1 MKLKQLMD
9 FEMDKN
15 KKSSLQVKAVKALAG
30 FLILMFLL
38 TILSRAA
45 DSLTIAKV
53 TASAATGGVISHN
66 IEVDG
71 NITPNKDIAIST
83 SANIKIASVE
93 ATEGKT
99 VKKGDL
105 LIQLDPA
112 DLKKKLLQAQK
123 ELQVAKAT
131 ASDKKANEAIA
142 ADTKSKSL
150 QRTYEDYNQ
159 TVADANDSVSKA
171 KSDMNEA
178 WNAYNTYK
186 NSNSNSGETDTTVS
200 DSLKKTVE
208 EKQLAYD
215 KAVTN
220 LDGVEKDIEADVQK
234 EIEKA
239 SVNESGNPITLTQEE
254 KQKIREQVNAR
265 PENVSLLQN
274 ANDQINTAKDALTEA
289 ENALS
294 AYNEQ
299 QNNSSSA
306 SYDEQLKTLY
316 DDYKAKEEAYNEAV
330 KQRQSTIQSANR
342 TLEDAKAPE
351 NVDTATALTANDDL
365 EEKQLAVDEL
375 QKVMDVNG
383 KITAPSDG
391 LITKVNVTTGETTT
405 EDTAI
410 RISDQSAGYKFTATL
425 DKASAKYLS
434 KDDKVIKSPMTLAV
448 IEGLIRIAIFFI
460 YIVAISQMKDI
471 QRVFMYHG
479 AEHKTI
485 NCIEHGAEL
494 TPENA
499 AKYSRLHKRCGTSFL
514 LIVMVVSIICFMF
527 IRVDN
532 MALKIVL
539 RVILVPVIAGVSFE
553 IIQWAGRSESCLV
566 NIVSKPG
573 LMLQKLTT
581 REPDLEML
589 EVAIA
594 SIEAIYD
601 WRQFQAENRAAADG
615 NSQKTDRSNA
625 GVSQP

>member
-105 LIQLDPA
+105 LIQLDTA
-112 DLKKKLLQAQK
+112 DLKKKLLKAQK

-142 ADTKSKSL
+142 ADMKTKSL
-150 QRTYEDYNQ
+150 QRSYEDYNQ

-200 DSLKKTVE
+200 DSLEKTVE

-234 EIEKA
+234 EIKKA
-239 SVNESGNPITLTQEE
+239 EEGTDESGNPITLTQED
-254 KQKIREQVNAR
+254 KQKIRERVNAR

-351 NVDTATALTANDDL
+351 NVDTATALTENDDL

-434 KDDKVIKSPMTLAV
+434 KDDKVTLDLGNGTTVEGLTVQSIDVSAEDKNSYELTVSIPAKVKKLGSIATLKVEKASKKYDTCVPLGALHSDGDKYYVYVINEKDTILGTETAV
-448 IEGLIRIAIFFI
+448 DKVQVDILDKNNEQAAIEGSFSWGQQFVLTSSKTLRNG
-460 YIVAISQMKDI
+460 D
-471 QRVFMYHG
+471 RV
-479 AEHKTI
+479 
-485 NCIEHGAEL
+485 
-494 TPENA
+494 
-499 AKYSRLHKRCGTSFL
+499 RLVEG
-514 LIVMVVSIICFMF
+514 
-527 IRVDN
+527 
-532 MALKIVL
+532 
-539 RVILVPVIAGVSFE
+539 E
-553 IIQWAGRSESCLV
+553 
-566 NIVSKPG
+566 
-573 LMLQKLTT
+573 
-581 REPDLEML
+581 
-589 EVAIA
+589 
-594 SIEAIYD
+594 
-601 WRQFQAENRAAADG
+601 
-615 NSQKTDRSNA
+615 
-625 GVSQP
+625 

>member
-105 LIQLDPA
+105 LIQLDTA

-220 LDGVEKDIEADVQK
+220 LDGVEKDIEADVRK
-234 EIEKA
+234 EIDKA
-239 SVNESGNPITLTQEE
+239 EEASKDESGNSTLTQED

-434 KDDKVIKSPMTLAV
+434 KDDKVTLDLGNGTTVEGLTVQSIDVSAEDKNSYELTVSIPAKVKKLGSIATLRVEKASKKYDTCVPLGALHSDGDKYYVYVINEKDTILGTETAV
-448 IEGLIRIAIFFI
+448 DKVQVDILDKNNEQAAIEGSFSWGQQFVLTSSKTLRNG
-460 YIVAISQMKDI
+460 D
-471 QRVFMYHG
+471 RV
-479 AEHKTI
+479 
-485 NCIEHGAEL
+485 
-494 TPENA
+494 
-499 AKYSRLHKRCGTSFL
+499 RLVEG
-514 LIVMVVSIICFMF
+514 
-527 IRVDN
+527 
-532 MALKIVL
+532 
-539 RVILVPVIAGVSFE
+539 E
-553 IIQWAGRSESCLV
+553 
-566 NIVSKPG
+566 
-573 LMLQKLTT
+573 
-581 REPDLEML
+581 
-589 EVAIA
+589 
-594 SIEAIYD
+594 
-601 WRQFQAENRAAADG
+601 
-615 NSQKTDRSNA
+615 
-625 GVSQP
+625 

>member
-105 LIQLDPA
+105 LIQLDTA

-150 QRTYEDYNQ
+150 QRSYEDYNQ

-200 DSLKKTVE
+200 DSLEKTVE

-220 LDGVEKDIEADVQK
+220 LDGVEKDIEADVRK
-234 EIEKA
+234 EIDKA
-239 SVNESGNPITLTQEE
+239 EEASKDESGNSTLTQEDR
-254 KQKIREQVNAR
+254 QKIREQVNAR

-351 NVDTATALTANDDL
+351 NVDTATALTENDDL

-434 KDDKVIKSPMTLAV
+434 KDDKVTLDLGNGTTVEGLTVQSIDVSAEDKNSYELTVSIPAKVKKLGSIATLKVEKASKKYDTCVPLGALHSDGDKYYVYVINEKDTILGTETAV
-448 IEGLIRIAIFFI
+448 DKVQVDILDKNNEQAAIEGSFSWGQQFVLTSSKTLRNG
-460 YIVAISQMKDI
+460 D
-471 QRVFMYHG
+471 RV
-479 AEHKTI
+479 
-485 NCIEHGAEL
+485 
-494 TPENA
+494 
-499 AKYSRLHKRCGTSFL
+499 RLVEG
-514 LIVMVVSIICFMF
+514 
-527 IRVDN
+527 
-532 MALKIVL
+532 
-539 RVILVPVIAGVSFE
+539 E
-553 IIQWAGRSESCLV
+553 
-566 NIVSKPG
+566 
-573 LMLQKLTT
+573 
-581 REPDLEML
+581 
-589 EVAIA
+589 
-594 SIEAIYD
+594 
-601 WRQFQAENRAAADG
+601 
-615 NSQKTDRSNA
+615 
-625 GVSQP
+625 

>member
-112 DLKKKLLQAQK
+112 DLKKKLLKAQK

-200 DSLKKTVE
+200 DSLEKTVE

-234 EIEKA
+234 EIKKA
-239 SVNESGNPITLTQEE
+239 EEGTDESGNPITLTQED

-351 NVDTATALTANDDL
+351 NVDTATALTETDDL

-434 KDDKVIKSPMTLAV
+434 KDDKVTLDLGNGTTVEGLTVQSIDVSAEDKNSYELTVSIPAKVKKLGSIATLKVEKASKKYDTCVPLGALHSDGDKYYVYVINEKDTILGTETAV
-448 IEGLIRIAIFFI
+448 DKVQVDILDKNNEQAAIEGSFSWGQQFVLTSSKTLRNG
-460 YIVAISQMKDI
+460 D
-471 QRVFMYHG
+471 RV
-479 AEHKTI
+479 
-485 NCIEHGAEL
+485 
-494 TPENA
+494 
-499 AKYSRLHKRCGTSFL
+499 RLVEG
-514 LIVMVVSIICFMF
+514 
-527 IRVDN
+527 
-532 MALKIVL
+532 
-539 RVILVPVIAGVSFE
+539 E
-553 IIQWAGRSESCLV
+553 
-566 NIVSKPG
+566 
-573 LMLQKLTT
+573 
-581 REPDLEML
+581 
-589 EVAIA
+589 
-594 SIEAIYD
+594 
-601 WRQFQAENRAAADG
+601 
-615 NSQKTDRSNA
+615 
-625 GVSQP
+625 

>member
-105 LIQLDPA
+105 LIQLDTA

-142 ADTKSKSL
+142 ADMKTKSL
-150 QRTYEDYNQ
+150 QRSYEDYNQ

-171 KSDMNEA
+171 ESDMNEA

-200 DSLKKTVE
+200 DSLEKTVE

-215 KAVTN
+215 KAVAN
-220 LDGVEKDIEADVQK
+220 LDGVEKVIEE
-234 EIEKA
+234 EIKKA
-239 SVNESGNPITLTQEE
+239 EEASKAESGNSTLTPEGE
-254 KQKIREQVNAR
+254 QKIREQVNAR
-265 PENVSLLQN
+265 PENVSLLQK
-274 ANDQINTAKDALTEA
+274 ANDEINKAKDALTEA

-351 NVDTATALTANDDL
+351 NVDTATALTENDDL

-434 KDDKVIKSPMTLAV
+434 KDDKVTLDLGNGTTVEGLTVQSIDVSAEDKNSYELTVSIPAKVKKLGSIATLKVEKASKKYDTCVPLGALHSDGDKYYVYVINEKDTILGTETAV
-448 IEGLIRIAIFFI
+448 DKVQVDILDKNNEQAAIEGSFSWGQQFVLTSSKTLRNG
-460 YIVAISQMKDI
+460 D
-471 QRVFMYHG
+471 RV
-479 AEHKTI
+479 
-485 NCIEHGAEL
+485 
-494 TPENA
+494 
-499 AKYSRLHKRCGTSFL
+499 RLVEG
-514 LIVMVVSIICFMF
+514 
-527 IRVDN
+527 
-532 MALKIVL
+532 
-539 RVILVPVIAGVSFE
+539 E
-553 IIQWAGRSESCLV
+553 
-566 NIVSKPG
+566 
-573 LMLQKLTT
+573 
-581 REPDLEML
+581 
-589 EVAIA
+589 
-594 SIEAIYD
+594 
-601 WRQFQAENRAAADG
+601 
-615 NSQKTDRSNA
+615 
-625 GVSQP
+625 

>member
-105 LIQLDPA
+105 LIQLDTD

-178 WNAYNTYK
+178 RNAYNTYK

-200 DSLKKTVE
+200 DSLEKTVE

-234 EIEKA
+234 EIKKA
-239 SVNESGNPITLTQEE
+239 EEGTDESGNPITLTQED

-351 NVDTATALTANDDL
+351 NVDTATALTENDDL

-434 KDDKVIKSPMTLAV
+434 KDDKVTLDLGNGTTVEGLTVQSIDVSAEDKNSYELTVSIPAKVKKLGSIATLKVEKASKKYDTCVPLGALHSDGDKYYVYVINEKDTILGTETAV
-448 IEGLIRIAIFFI
+448 DKVQVDILDKNNEQAAIEGSFSWGQQFVLTSSKTLRNG
-460 YIVAISQMKDI
+460 D
-471 QRVFMYHG
+471 RV
-479 AEHKTI
+479 
-485 NCIEHGAEL
+485 
-494 TPENA
+494 
-499 AKYSRLHKRCGTSFL
+499 RLVEG
-514 LIVMVVSIICFMF
+514 
-527 IRVDN
+527 
-532 MALKIVL
+532 
-539 RVILVPVIAGVSFE
+539 E
-553 IIQWAGRSESCLV
+553 
-566 NIVSKPG
+566 
-573 LMLQKLTT
+573 
-581 REPDLEML
+581 
-589 EVAIA
+589 
-594 SIEAIYD
+594 
-601 WRQFQAENRAAADG
+601 
-615 NSQKTDRSNA
+615 
-625 GVSQP
+625 

>member
-105 LIQLDPA
+105 LIQLDTA

-200 DSLKKTVE
+200 DSLEKTVE

-220 LDGVEKDIEADVQK
+220 LDGVEKDIEADVRK
-234 EIEKA
+234 EIDKA
-239 SVNESGNPITLTQEE
+239 EEASKDESGNSTLTQED

-434 KDDKVIKSPMTLAV
+434 KDDKVTLDLGNGTTVEGLTVQSIDVSAEDKNSYELTVSIPAKVKKLGSIATLKVEKASKKYDTCVPLGALHSDGDKYYVYVINEKDTILGTETAV
-448 IEGLIRIAIFFI
+448 DKVQVDILDKNNEQAAIEGSFSWGQQFVLTSSKTLRNG
-460 YIVAISQMKDI
+460 D
-471 QRVFMYHG
+471 RV
-479 AEHKTI
+479 
-485 NCIEHGAEL
+485 
-494 TPENA
+494 
-499 AKYSRLHKRCGTSFL
+499 RLVEG
-514 LIVMVVSIICFMF
+514 
-527 IRVDN
+527 
-532 MALKIVL
+532 
-539 RVILVPVIAGVSFE
+539 E
-553 IIQWAGRSESCLV
+553 
-566 NIVSKPG
+566 
-573 LMLQKLTT
+573 
-581 REPDLEML
+581 
-589 EVAIA
+589 
-594 SIEAIYD
+594 
-601 WRQFQAENRAAADG
+601 
-615 NSQKTDRSNA
+615 
-625 GVSQP
+625 

>member
-105 LIQLDPA
+105 LIQLDTA

-186 NSNSNSGETDTTVS
+186 NSNSNSGETDTTVR
-200 DSLKKTVE
+200 DSLEKTVE

-234 EIEKA
+234 EIKKA
-239 SVNESGNPITLTQEE
+239 EEASKDESGNPITLTQEE
-254 KQKIREQVNAR
+254 KQKIREQENAR

-434 KDDKVIKSPMTLAV
+434 KDDKVTLDLGNGTTVEGLTVQSMDVSAEDKNSYELTVSIPAKVKKLGSIATLKVEKASKKYDTCVPLGALHSDGDKYYVYVINEKDTILGTETAV
-448 IEGLIRIAIFFI
+448 DKVQVDILDKNNEQAAIEGSFSWGQQFVLTSSKTLRNG
-460 YIVAISQMKDI
+460 D
-471 QRVFMYHG
+471 RV
-479 AEHKTI
+479 
-485 NCIEHGAEL
+485 
-494 TPENA
+494 
-499 AKYSRLHKRCGTSFL
+499 RLVEG
-514 LIVMVVSIICFMF
+514 
-527 IRVDN
+527 
-532 MALKIVL
+532 
-539 RVILVPVIAGVSFE
+539 E
-553 IIQWAGRSESCLV
+553 
-566 NIVSKPG
+566 
-573 LMLQKLTT
+573 
-581 REPDLEML
+581 
-589 EVAIA
+589 
-594 SIEAIYD
+594 
-601 WRQFQAENRAAADG
+601 
-615 NSQKTDRSNA
+615 
-625 GVSQP
+625 

>member
-105 LIQLDPA
+105 LIQLDTA

-142 ADTKSKSL
+142 ADMKTKSL
-150 QRTYEDYNQ
+150 QRSYEDYNQ

-171 KSDMNEA
+171 ESDMNEA

-200 DSLKKTVE
+200 DSLEKTVE

-215 KAVTN
+215 KAVAN
-220 LDGVEKDIEADVQK
+220 LDGVEKVIEEDVQK

-239 SVNESGNPITLTQEE
+239 KVDEHNNPVTLTPEGE
-254 KQKIREQVNAR
+254 QKIREQVNAR

-351 NVDTATALTANDDL
+351 NVDTATALTENDDL

-434 KDDKVIKSPMTLAV
+434 KDDKVTLDLGNGTTVEGLTVQSIDVSAEDKNSYELTVSIPAKVKKLGSIATLKVEKASKKYDTCVPLGALHSDGDKYYVYVINEKDTILGTETAV
-448 IEGLIRIAIFFI
+448 DKVQVDILDKNNEQAAIEGSFSWGQQFVLTSSKTLRNG
-460 YIVAISQMKDI
+460 D
-471 QRVFMYHG
+471 RV
-479 AEHKTI
+479 
-485 NCIEHGAEL
+485 
-494 TPENA
+494 
-499 AKYSRLHKRCGTSFL
+499 RLVEG
-514 LIVMVVSIICFMF
+514 
-527 IRVDN
+527 
-532 MALKIVL
+532 
-539 RVILVPVIAGVSFE
+539 E
-553 IIQWAGRSESCLV
+553 
-566 NIVSKPG
+566 
-573 LMLQKLTT
+573 
-581 REPDLEML
+581 
-589 EVAIA
+589 
-594 SIEAIYD
+594 
-601 WRQFQAENRAAADG
+601 
-615 NSQKTDRSNA
+615 
-625 GVSQP
+625 

>member
-105 LIQLDPA
+105 LIQLDTA

-123 ELQVAKAT
+123 DLQGAKAP

-200 DSLKKTVE
+200 DSLEKTVE

-234 EIEKA
+234 EIKKA
-239 SVNESGNPITLTQEE
+239 EEASKDESGNPITLTQED

-351 NVDTATALTANDDL
+351 NVDTATALTENDDL

-434 KDDKVIKSPMTLAV
+434 KDDKVTLDLGNGTTVEGLTVQSIDVSAEDKNSYELTVSIPAKVKKLGSIATLKVDKASKKYDTCVPLGALHSDGDKYYVYVINEKDTILGTETAV
-448 IEGLIRIAIFFI
+448 DKVQVDILDKNNEQAAIEGSFSWGQQFVLTSSKTLRNG
-460 YIVAISQMKDI
+460 D
-471 QRVFMYHG
+471 RV
-479 AEHKTI
+479 
-485 NCIEHGAEL
+485 
-494 TPENA
+494 
-499 AKYSRLHKRCGTSFL
+499 RLVEG
-514 LIVMVVSIICFMF
+514 
-527 IRVDN
+527 
-532 MALKIVL
+532 
-539 RVILVPVIAGVSFE
+539 E
-553 IIQWAGRSESCLV
+553 
-566 NIVSKPG
+566 
-573 LMLQKLTT
+573 
-581 REPDLEML
+581 
-589 EVAIA
+589 
-594 SIEAIYD
+594 
-601 WRQFQAENRAAADG
+601 
-615 NSQKTDRSNA
+615 
-625 GVSQP
+625 

>member
-220 LDGVEKDIEADVQK
+220 LDGVEKDIEADVRK
-234 EIEKA
+234 EIDKA
-239 SVNESGNPITLTQEE
+239 EEASKDESGNSTLTQED

-434 KDDKVIKSPMTLAV
+434 KDDKVTLDLGNGTTVEGLTVQSIDVSAEDKNSYELTVSIPAKVKKLGSIATLKAEKASKKYDTCVPLGALHSDGDKYYVYVINEKDTILGTETAV
-448 IEGLIRIAIFFI
+448 DKVQVDILDKNNEQAAIEGSFSWGQQFVPTSSKTLRNG
-460 YIVAISQMKDI
+460 D
-471 QRVFMYHG
+471 RV
-479 AEHKTI
+479 
-485 NCIEHGAEL
+485 
-494 TPENA
+494 
-499 AKYSRLHKRCGTSFL
+499 RLVEG
-514 LIVMVVSIICFMF
+514 
-527 IRVDN
+527 
-532 MALKIVL
+532 
-539 RVILVPVIAGVSFE
+539 E
-553 IIQWAGRSESCLV
+553 
-566 NIVSKPG
+566 
-573 LMLQKLTT
+573 
-581 REPDLEML
+581 
-589 EVAIA
+589 
-594 SIEAIYD
+594 
-601 WRQFQAENRAAADG
+601 
-615 NSQKTDRSNA
+615 
-625 GVSQP
+625 

>member
-105 LIQLDPA
+105 LIQLDTA

-220 LDGVEKDIEADVQK
+220 LDGVEKDIEADVRK
-234 EIEKA
+234 EIDKA
-239 SVNESGNPITLTQEE
+239 EEASKDESGNSTLTQED

-434 KDDKVIKSPMTLAV
+434 KDDKVTLDLGNGTTVEGLTVQSIDVSAEDKNSYELTVSIPAKVKKLGSIATLKAEKASKKYDTCVPLGALHSDGDKYYVYVINEKDTILGTETAV
-448 IEGLIRIAIFFI
+448 DKVQVDILDKNNEQAAIEGSFSWGQQFVLTSSKTLRNG
-460 YIVAISQMKDI
+460 D
-471 QRVFMYHG
+471 RV
-479 AEHKTI
+479 
-485 NCIEHGAEL
+485 
-494 TPENA
+494 
-499 AKYSRLHKRCGTSFL
+499 RLVEG
-514 LIVMVVSIICFMF
+514 
-527 IRVDN
+527 
-532 MALKIVL
+532 
-539 RVILVPVIAGVSFE
+539 E
-553 IIQWAGRSESCLV
+553 
-566 NIVSKPG
+566 
-573 LMLQKLTT
+573 
-581 REPDLEML
+581 
-589 EVAIA
+589 
-594 SIEAIYD
+594 
-601 WRQFQAENRAAADG
+601 
-615 NSQKTDRSNA
+615 
-625 GVSQP
+625 

>member
-93 ATEGKT
+93 ATEGKN

-105 LIQLDPA
+105 LIQLDTA

-150 QRTYEDYNQ
+150 QRSYEDYNQ

-171 KSDMNEA
+171 ESDMNEA

-200 DSLKKTVE
+200 DSLEKTVE

-215 KAVTN
+215 KAVAN
-220 LDGVEKDIEADVQK
+220 LDGVEKVIEEDVRK
-234 EIEKA
+234 EIKNA
-239 SVNESGNPITLTQEE
+239 ESGNSTLTPEE
-254 KQKIREQVNAR
+254 IREKVNAR

-351 NVDTATALTANDDL
+351 NVDTATALTENDDL

-410 RISDQSAGYKFTATL
+410 RISDQSAGYKFTATV

-434 KDDKVIKSPMTLAV
+434 KDDKVTLDLGNGTTVEGLTVQSIDVSAEDKNSYELTVSIPAKVKKLGSIATLKVEKASKKYDTCVPLGALHSDGDKYYVYVINEKDTILGTETAV
-448 IEGLIRIAIFFI
+448 DKVQVDILDKNNEQAAIEGSFSWGQQFVLTSSKTLRNG
-460 YIVAISQMKDI
+460 D
-471 QRVFMYHG
+471 RV
-479 AEHKTI
+479 
-485 NCIEHGAEL
+485 
-494 TPENA
+494 
-499 AKYSRLHKRCGTSFL
+499 RLVEG
-514 LIVMVVSIICFMF
+514 
-527 IRVDN
+527 
-532 MALKIVL
+532 
-539 RVILVPVIAGVSFE
+539 E
-553 IIQWAGRSESCLV
+553 
-566 NIVSKPG
+566 
-573 LMLQKLTT
+573 
-581 REPDLEML
+581 
-589 EVAIA
+589 
-594 SIEAIYD
+594 
-601 WRQFQAENRAAADG
+601 
-615 NSQKTDRSNA
+615 
-625 GVSQP
+625 

>member
-105 LIQLDPA
+105 LIQLDTA
-112 DLKKKLLQAQK
+112 DLKKKLLKAQK

-200 DSLKKTVE
+200 DSLEKTVE

-234 EIEKA
+234 EIKKA
-239 SVNESGNPITLTQEE
+239 KEGTDESGNPITLTQED

-351 NVDTATALTANDDL
+351 NVDTATALTENDDL

-434 KDDKVIKSPMTLAV
+434 KDDKVTLDLGNGTTVEGLTVQSIDVSAEDKNSYELTVSIPAKVKKLGSIATLKVEKASKKYDTCVPLGALHSDGDKYYVYVINEKDTILGTETAV
-448 IEGLIRIAIFFI
+448 DKVQVDILDKNNEQAAIEGSFSWGQQFVLTSSKTLRNG
-460 YIVAISQMKDI
+460 D
-471 QRVFMYHG
+471 RV
-479 AEHKTI
+479 
-485 NCIEHGAEL
+485 
-494 TPENA
+494 
-499 AKYSRLHKRCGTSFL
+499 RLVEG
-514 LIVMVVSIICFMF
+514 
-527 IRVDN
+527 
-532 MALKIVL
+532 
-539 RVILVPVIAGVSFE
+539 E
-553 IIQWAGRSESCLV
+553 
-566 NIVSKPG
+566 
-573 LMLQKLTT
+573 
-581 REPDLEML
+581 
-589 EVAIA
+589 
-594 SIEAIYD
+594 
-601 WRQFQAENRAAADG
+601 
-615 NSQKTDRSNA
+615 
-625 GVSQP
+625 

>member
-186 NSNSNSGETDTTVS
+186 NSNCYSGETDTTVS
-200 DSLKKTVE
+200 DSLEKTVE

-234 EIEKA
+234 EIKKA
-239 SVNESGNPITLTQEE
+239 EEGKDESGNPITLTQED

-351 NVDTATALTANDDL
+351 NVDTATALTENDDL

-434 KDDKVIKSPMTLAV
+434 KDDKVTLDLGNGTTVEGLTVQSIDVSAEDKNSYELTVSIPAKVKKLGSIATLKVEKASKKYDTCVPLGALHSDGDKYYVYVINEKDTILGTETAV
-448 IEGLIRIAIFFI
+448 DKVQVDILDKNNEQAAIEGSFSWGQQFVLTSSKTLRNG
-460 YIVAISQMKDI
+460 D
-471 QRVFMYHG
+471 RV
-479 AEHKTI
+479 
-485 NCIEHGAEL
+485 
-494 TPENA
+494 
-499 AKYSRLHKRCGTSFL
+499 RLVEG
-514 LIVMVVSIICFMF
+514 
-527 IRVDN
+527 
-532 MALKIVL
+532 
-539 RVILVPVIAGVSFE
+539 E
-553 IIQWAGRSESCLV
+553 
-566 NIVSKPG
+566 
-573 LMLQKLTT
+573 
-581 REPDLEML
+581 
-589 EVAIA
+589 
-594 SIEAIYD
+594 
-601 WRQFQAENRAAADG
+601 
-615 NSQKTDRSNA
+615 
-625 GVSQP
+625 

>member
-105 LIQLDPA
+105 LIQLDTA

-220 LDGVEKDIEADVQK
+220 LDGVEKDIEADVRK
-234 EIEKA
+234 EIDKA
-239 SVNESGNPITLTQEE
+239 EEASKDESGNSTLTQED

-306 SYDEQLKTLY
+306 SSDEQLKTLY

-434 KDDKVIKSPMTLAV
+434 KDDKVTLDLGNGTTVEGLTVQSIDVSAEDKNSYELTVSIPAKVKKLGSIATLKVEKASKKYDTCVPLGALHSDGDKYYVYVINEKDTILGTETAV
-448 IEGLIRIAIFFI
+448 DKVQVDILDKNNEQAAIEGSFSWGQQFVLTSSKTLRNG
-460 YIVAISQMKDI
+460 D
-471 QRVFMYHG
+471 RV
-479 AEHKTI
+479 
-485 NCIEHGAEL
+485 
-494 TPENA
+494 
-499 AKYSRLHKRCGTSFL
+499 RLVEG
-514 LIVMVVSIICFMF
+514 
-527 IRVDN
+527 
-532 MALKIVL
+532 
-539 RVILVPVIAGVSFE
+539 E
-553 IIQWAGRSESCLV
+553 
-566 NIVSKPG
+566 
-573 LMLQKLTT
+573 
-581 REPDLEML
+581 
-589 EVAIA
+589 
-594 SIEAIYD
+594 
-601 WRQFQAENRAAADG
+601 
-615 NSQKTDRSNA
+615 
-625 GVSQP
+625 

>member
-105 LIQLDPA
+105 LIQLDTA
-112 DLKKKLLQAQK
+112 DLKKKLLKAQK

-200 DSLKKTVE
+200 DSLEKTVE

-215 KAVTN
+215 KAVAN
-220 LDGVEKDIEADVQK
+220 LDGVEKVIEEDVQK
-234 EIEKA
+234 EIKKA
-239 SVNESGNPITLTQEE
+239 EEGTDESGNPITLTQED

-351 NVDTATALTANDDL
+351 NVDTATALTENDDL

-434 KDDKVIKSPMTLAV
+434 KDDKVTLDLGNGTTVEGLTVQSIDVSAEDKNSYELTVSIPAKVKKLGSIATLKVEKASKKYDTCVPLGALHSDGDKYYVYVINEKDTILGTETAV
-448 IEGLIRIAIFFI
+448 DKVQVDILDKNNEQAAIEGSFSWGQQFVLTSSKTLRNG
-460 YIVAISQMKDI
+460 D
-471 QRVFMYHG
+471 RV
-479 AEHKTI
+479 
-485 NCIEHGAEL
+485 
-494 TPENA
+494 
-499 AKYSRLHKRCGTSFL
+499 RLVEG
-514 LIVMVVSIICFMF
+514 
-527 IRVDN
+527 
-532 MALKIVL
+532 
-539 RVILVPVIAGVSFE
+539 E
-553 IIQWAGRSESCLV
+553 
-566 NIVSKPG
+566 
-573 LMLQKLTT
+573 
-581 REPDLEML
+581 
-589 EVAIA
+589 
-594 SIEAIYD
+594 
-601 WRQFQAENRAAADG
+601 
-615 NSQKTDRSNA
+615 
-625 GVSQP
+625 

>member
-112 DLKKKLLQAQK
+112 DLKKKLLKAQK

-150 QRTYEDYNQ
+150 QRSYEDYNQ

-171 KSDMNEA
+171 ESDMNEA

-200 DSLKKTVE
+200 DSLEKTVE

-215 KAVTN
+215 KAVAN
-220 LDGVEKDIEADVQK
+220 LDGVEKVIEEDVRK
-234 EIEKA
+234 EIKNA
-239 SVNESGNPITLTQEE
+239 ESGNSTLTPE
-254 KQKIREQVNAR
+254 KIREKVNAR

-434 KDDKVIKSPMTLAV
+434 KDDKVTLDLGNGTTVEGLTVQSIDVSAEDKNSYELTVSIPAKVKKLGSIATLKVEKASKKYDTCVPLGALHSDGDKYYVYVINEKDTILGTETAV
-448 IEGLIRIAIFFI
+448 DKVQVDILDKNNEQAAIEGSFSWGQQFVLTSSKTLRNG
-460 YIVAISQMKDI
+460 D
-471 QRVFMYHG
+471 RV
-479 AEHKTI
+479 
-485 NCIEHGAEL
+485 
-494 TPENA
+494 
-499 AKYSRLHKRCGTSFL
+499 RLVEG
-514 LIVMVVSIICFMF
+514 
-527 IRVDN
+527 
-532 MALKIVL
+532 
-539 RVILVPVIAGVSFE
+539 E
-553 IIQWAGRSESCLV
+553 
-566 NIVSKPG
+566 
-573 LMLQKLTT
+573 
-581 REPDLEML
+581 
-589 EVAIA
+589 
-594 SIEAIYD
+594 
-601 WRQFQAENRAAADG
+601 
-615 NSQKTDRSNA
+615 
-625 GVSQP
+625 

>member
-131 ASDKKANEAIA
+131 ASDKKANDAIA

-434 KDDKVIKSPMTLAV
+434 KDDKVTLDLGNGTTVEGLTVQSIDVSAEDKNSYELTVSIPAKVKKLGSIATLKVEKASKKYDTCVPLGALHSDGDKYYVYVINEKDTILGTETAV
-448 IEGLIRIAIFFI
+448 DKVQVDILDKNNEQAAIEGSFSWGQQFVLTSSKTLRNG
-460 YIVAISQMKDI
+460 D
-471 QRVFMYHG
+471 RV
-479 AEHKTI
+479 
-485 NCIEHGAEL
+485 
-494 TPENA
+494 
-499 AKYSRLHKRCGTSFL
+499 RLVEG
-514 LIVMVVSIICFMF
+514 
-527 IRVDN
+527 
-532 MALKIVL
+532 
-539 RVILVPVIAGVSFE
+539 E
-553 IIQWAGRSESCLV
+553 
-566 NIVSKPG
+566 
-573 LMLQKLTT
+573 
-581 REPDLEML
+581 
-589 EVAIA
+589 
-594 SIEAIYD
+594 
-601 WRQFQAENRAAADG
+601 
-615 NSQKTDRSNA
+615 
-625 GVSQP
+625 

>member
-15 KKSSLQVKAVKALAG
+15 KKSSLQVKAIKALAG

-105 LIQLDPA
+105 LIQLDTA
-112 DLKKKLLQAQK
+112 DLKKKMLQAQK

-200 DSLKKTVE
+200 DSLEKTVE

-234 EIEKA
+234 EIKKA
-239 SVNESGNPITLTQEE
+239 EEASKDESGNPITLTQED

-351 NVDTATALTANDDL
+351 NVDTATALTENDDL

-434 KDDKVIKSPMTLAV
+434 KDDKVTLDLGNGTTVEGLTVQSIDVSAEDKNSYELTVSIPAKVKKLGSIATLKVEKASKKYDTCVPLGALHSDGDKYYVYVINEKDTILGTETAV
-448 IEGLIRIAIFFI
+448 DKVQVDILDKNNEQAAIEGSFSWGQQFVLTSSKTLRNG
-460 YIVAISQMKDI
+460 D
-471 QRVFMYHG
+471 RV
-479 AEHKTI
+479 
-485 NCIEHGAEL
+485 
-494 TPENA
+494 
-499 AKYSRLHKRCGTSFL
+499 RLVEG
-514 LIVMVVSIICFMF
+514 
-527 IRVDN
+527 
-532 MALKIVL
+532 
-539 RVILVPVIAGVSFE
+539 E
-553 IIQWAGRSESCLV
+553 
-566 NIVSKPG
+566 
-573 LMLQKLTT
+573 
-581 REPDLEML
+581 
-589 EVAIA
+589 
-594 SIEAIYD
+594 
-601 WRQFQAENRAAADG
+601 
-615 NSQKTDRSNA
+615 
-625 GVSQP
+625 

>member
-105 LIQLDPA
+105 LIQLDTA

-186 NSNSNSGETDTTVS
+186 NSNSNSGETDTTVR
-200 DSLKKTVE
+200 DSLEKTVE

-215 KAVTN
+215 KAVAN

-234 EIEKA
+234 EIKKA
-239 SVNESGNPITLTQEE
+239 EEASKDESGNPITLTQED

-274 ANDQINTAKDALTEA
+274 ANDEINTAKDALTEA

-434 KDDKVIKSPMTLAV
+434 KDDKVTLDLGNGTTVEGLTVQSIDVSAEDKNSYELTVSIPAKVKKLGSIATLKVEKASKKYDTCVPLGALHSDGDKYYVYVINEKDTILGTETAV
-448 IEGLIRIAIFFI
+448 DKVQVDILDKNNEQAAIEGSFSWGQKFVLTSSKTLRNG
-460 YIVAISQMKDI
+460 D
-471 QRVFMYHG
+471 RV
-479 AEHKTI
+479 
-485 NCIEHGAEL
+485 
-494 TPENA
+494 
-499 AKYSRLHKRCGTSFL
+499 RLVEG
-514 LIVMVVSIICFMF
+514 
-527 IRVDN
+527 
-532 MALKIVL
+532 
-539 RVILVPVIAGVSFE
+539 E
-553 IIQWAGRSESCLV
+553 
-566 NIVSKPG
+566 
-573 LMLQKLTT
+573 
-581 REPDLEML
+581 
-589 EVAIA
+589 
-594 SIEAIYD
+594 
-601 WRQFQAENRAAADG
+601 
-615 NSQKTDRSNA
+615 
-625 GVSQP
+625 

>member
-105 LIQLDPA
+105 LIQLDTD

-150 QRTYEDYNQ
+150 QRSYEDYNQ

-171 KSDMNEA
+171 KSAMNEV

-200 DSLKKTVE
+200 DSLEKTVE

-215 KAVTN
+215 KAVAN
-220 LDGVEKDIEADVQK
+220 LDGVEKDIEAAV
-234 EIEKA
+234 
-239 SVNESGNPITLTQEE
+239 QEE
-254 KQKIREQVNAR
+254 IKKAEGDSQDEEQKIREQVNAR
-265 PENVSLLQN
+265 PENVSKLQD
-274 ANDQINTAKDALTEA
+274 ANDEINKAKDALTEA

-342 TLEDAKAPE
+342 TLEDAKAPD
-351 NVDTATALTANDDL
+351 NVDTATALTENDDL

-434 KDDKVIKSPMTLAV
+434 KDDKVTLDLGNGTTVEGLTVQSIDVSAEDKNSYELTVSIPAKVKKLGSIATLKVEKASKKYDTCVPLGALHSDGDKYYVYVINEKDTILGTETAV
-448 IEGLIRIAIFFI
+448 DKVQVDILDKNNEQAAIEGSFSWGQQFVLTSSKTLRNG
-460 YIVAISQMKDI
+460 D
-471 QRVFMYHG
+471 RV
-479 AEHKTI
+479 
-485 NCIEHGAEL
+485 
-494 TPENA
+494 
-499 AKYSRLHKRCGTSFL
+499 RLVEG
-514 LIVMVVSIICFMF
+514 
-527 IRVDN
+527 
-532 MALKIVL
+532 
-539 RVILVPVIAGVSFE
+539 E
-553 IIQWAGRSESCLV
+553 
-566 NIVSKPG
+566 
-573 LMLQKLTT
+573 
-581 REPDLEML
+581 
-589 EVAIA
+589 
-594 SIEAIYD
+594 
-601 WRQFQAENRAAADG
+601 
-615 NSQKTDRSNA
+615 
-625 GVSQP
+625 

>member
-105 LIQLDPA
+105 LIQLDTA
-112 DLKKKLLQAQK
+112 DLKKKLLKAQK

-178 WNAYNTYK
+178 WNAYDTYK

-200 DSLKKTVE
+200 DSLEKTVE

-215 KAVTN
+215 KAVAN
-220 LDGVEKDIEADVQK
+220 LDGVEKVIEE
-234 EIEKA
+234 EIKKA
-239 SVNESGNPITLTQEE
+239 ESGNSTLTQED
-254 KQKIREQVNAR
+254 KQKIREQVNA
-265 PENVSLLQN
+265 SLMQD
-274 ANDQINTAKDALTEA
+274 ANTAKDALTEA

-351 NVDTATALTANDDL
+351 NVDTATALTENDDL

-434 KDDKVIKSPMTLAV
+434 KDDKVTLDLGNGTTVEGLTVQSIDVSAEDKNSYELTVSIPAKVKKLGSIATLKVEKASKKYDTCVPLGALHSDGDKYYVYVINEKDTILGTETAV
-448 IEGLIRIAIFFI
+448 DKVQVDILDKNNEQAAIEGSFSWGQQFVLTSSKTLRNG
-460 YIVAISQMKDI
+460 D
-471 QRVFMYHG
+471 RV
-479 AEHKTI
+479 
-485 NCIEHGAEL
+485 
-494 TPENA
+494 
-499 AKYSRLHKRCGTSFL
+499 RLVEG
-514 LIVMVVSIICFMF
+514 
-527 IRVDN
+527 
-532 MALKIVL
+532 
-539 RVILVPVIAGVSFE
+539 E
-553 IIQWAGRSESCLV
+553 
-566 NIVSKPG
+566 
-573 LMLQKLTT
+573 
-581 REPDLEML
+581 
-589 EVAIA
+589 
-594 SIEAIYD
+594 
-601 WRQFQAENRAAADG
+601 
-615 NSQKTDRSNA
+615 
-625 GVSQP
+625 

>member
-105 LIQLDPA
+105 LIQLDTA

-200 DSLKKTVE
+200 DSLEKTVE

-215 KAVTN
+215 KAVAN

-234 EIEKA
+234 EIKKA
-239 SVNESGNPITLTQEE
+239 EEASKAESGNSTLAPEDE
-254 KQKIREQVNAR
+254 QKIREQVNAR

-274 ANDQINTAKDALTEA
+274 ANDEINKAKDALTEA

-410 RISDQSAGYKFTATL
+410 RISDQSAGYKFIATL

-434 KDDKVIKSPMTLAV
+434 KDDKVTLDLGNGTTVEGLMVQSIDVSAEDKNSYELTVSIPAKVKKLGSIATLKVEKASKKYDTCVPLGALHSDGDKYYVYVINEKDTILGTETAV
-448 IEGLIRIAIFFI
+448 DKVQVDILDKNNEQAAIEGSFSWGQKFVLTSSKTLRNG
-460 YIVAISQMKDI
+460 D
-471 QRVFMYHG
+471 RV
-479 AEHKTI
+479 
-485 NCIEHGAEL
+485 
-494 TPENA
+494 
-499 AKYSRLHKRCGTSFL
+499 RLVEG
-514 LIVMVVSIICFMF
+514 
-527 IRVDN
+527 
-532 MALKIVL
+532 
-539 RVILVPVIAGVSFE
+539 E
-553 IIQWAGRSESCLV
+553 
-566 NIVSKPG
+566 
-573 LMLQKLTT
+573 
-581 REPDLEML
+581 
-589 EVAIA
+589 
-594 SIEAIYD
+594 
-601 WRQFQAENRAAADG
+601 
-615 NSQKTDRSNA
+615 
-625 GVSQP
+625 

>member
-105 LIQLDPA
+105 LIQLDTD

-150 QRTYEDYNQ
+150 QRSYEDYNQ

-171 KSDMNEA
+171 KSAMNEA

-200 DSLKKTVE
+200 DSLEKTVE

-215 KAVTN
+215 KAVAN

-234 EIEKA
+234 EIDKA
-239 SVNESGNPITLTQEE
+239 SVDESNNPVTLTQED

-330 KQRQSTIQSANR
+330 KQRQSTIQSADR

-351 NVDTATALTANDDL
+351 NVDTATALTENDDL

-410 RISDQSAGYKFTATL
+410 RISNQSAGYKFTATL

-434 KDDKVIKSPMTLAV
+434 KDDKVTLDLGNGTTVEGLTVQSIDVSAEDKNSYELTVSIPAKVKKLGSIATLKVEKASKKYDTCVPLGALHSDGDKYYVYVINEKDTILGTETAV
-448 IEGLIRIAIFFI
+448 DKVQVDILDKNNEQAAIEGSFSWGQQFVLTSSKTLRNG
-460 YIVAISQMKDI
+460 D
-471 QRVFMYHG
+471 RV
-479 AEHKTI
+479 
-485 NCIEHGAEL
+485 
-494 TPENA
+494 
-499 AKYSRLHKRCGTSFL
+499 RLVEG
-514 LIVMVVSIICFMF
+514 
-527 IRVDN
+527 
-532 MALKIVL
+532 
-539 RVILVPVIAGVSFE
+539 E
-553 IIQWAGRSESCLV
+553 
-566 NIVSKPG
+566 
-573 LMLQKLTT
+573 
-581 REPDLEML
+581 
-589 EVAIA
+589 
-594 SIEAIYD
+594 
-601 WRQFQAENRAAADG
+601 
-615 NSQKTDRSNA
+615 
-625 GVSQP
+625 

>member
-105 LIQLDPA
+105 LIQLDTA

-186 NSNSNSGETDTTVS
+186 NSNSNSGETDTTVR
-200 DSLKKTVE
+200 DSLEKTVE

-234 EIEKA
+234 EIKKA
-239 SVNESGNPITLTQEE
+239 EEASKDESGNLITLTQEE

-434 KDDKVIKSPMTLAV
+434 KDDKVTLDLGNGTTVEGLTVQSIDVSAEDKNSYELTVSIPAKVKKLGSIATLKVEKASKKYDTCVPLGALHSDGDKYYVYVINEKDTILGTETAV
-448 IEGLIRIAIFFI
+448 DKVQVDILDKNNEQAAIEGSFSWGQQFVLTSSKTLRNG
-460 YIVAISQMKDI
+460 D
-471 QRVFMYHG
+471 RV
-479 AEHKTI
+479 
-485 NCIEHGAEL
+485 
-494 TPENA
+494 
-499 AKYSRLHKRCGTSFL
+499 RLVEG
-514 LIVMVVSIICFMF
+514 
-527 IRVDN
+527 
-532 MALKIVL
+532 
-539 RVILVPVIAGVSFE
+539 E
-553 IIQWAGRSESCLV
+553 
-566 NIVSKPG
+566 
-573 LMLQKLTT
+573 
-581 REPDLEML
+581 
-589 EVAIA
+589 
-594 SIEAIYD
+594 
-601 WRQFQAENRAAADG
+601 
-615 NSQKTDRSNA
+615 
-625 GVSQP
+625 

>member
-105 LIQLDPA
+105 LIQLDTA

-186 NSNSNSGETDTTVS
+186 NSNSNSGETDTTVR
-200 DSLKKTVE
+200 DSLEKTVE

-234 EIEKA
+234 EIKKA
-239 SVNESGNPITLTQEE
+239 EEASKDESGNPITLTQED

-434 KDDKVIKSPMTLAV
+434 KDDKVTLDLGNGTTVEGLTVQSIDVSAEDKNSYELTVSIPAKVKKLGSIATLKVEKASKKYDTCVPLGALHSDGDKYYVYVINEKDTILGTETAV
-448 IEGLIRIAIFFI
+448 DKVQVDILDKNNEQAAIEGSFSWGQQFVLTSSKTLRNG
-460 YIVAISQMKDI
+460 D
-471 QRVFMYHG
+471 RV
-479 AEHKTI
+479 
-485 NCIEHGAEL
+485 
-494 TPENA
+494 
-499 AKYSRLHKRCGTSFL
+499 RLVEG
-514 LIVMVVSIICFMF
+514 
-527 IRVDN
+527 
-532 MALKIVL
+532 
-539 RVILVPVIAGVSFE
+539 E
-553 IIQWAGRSESCLV
+553 
-566 NIVSKPG
+566 
-573 LMLQKLTT
+573 
-581 REPDLEML
+581 
-589 EVAIA
+589 
-594 SIEAIYD
+594 
-601 WRQFQAENRAAADG
+601 
-615 NSQKTDRSNA
+615 
-625 GVSQP
+625 

>member
-105 LIQLDPA
+105 LIQLDTA

-200 DSLKKTVE
+200 DSLEKTVE

-234 EIEKA
+234 EIKKA
-239 SVNESGNPITLTQEE
+239 EEASKDESGNPITLTQED

-316 DDYKAKEEAYNEAV
+316 DDYKTKEEAYNEAV

-351 NVDTATALTANDDL
+351 NVDTATALTENDDL

-434 KDDKVIKSPMTLAV
+434 KDDKVTLDLGNGTTVEGLTVQSIDVSAEDKNSYELTVSIPAKVKKLGSIATLKVEKASKKYDTCVPLGALHSDGDKYYVYVINEKDTILGTETAV
-448 IEGLIRIAIFFI
+448 DKVQVDILDKNNEQAAIEGSFSWGQKFVLTSSKTLRNG
-460 YIVAISQMKDI
+460 D
-471 QRVFMYHG
+471 RV
-479 AEHKTI
+479 
-485 NCIEHGAEL
+485 
-494 TPENA
+494 
-499 AKYSRLHKRCGTSFL
+499 RLVEG
-514 LIVMVVSIICFMF
+514 
-527 IRVDN
+527 
-532 MALKIVL
+532 
-539 RVILVPVIAGVSFE
+539 E
-553 IIQWAGRSESCLV
+553 
-566 NIVSKPG
+566 
-573 LMLQKLTT
+573 
-581 REPDLEML
+581 
-589 EVAIA
+589 
-594 SIEAIYD
+594 
-601 WRQFQAENRAAADG
+601 
-615 NSQKTDRSNA
+615 
-625 GVSQP
+625 

>member
-112 DLKKKLLQAQK
+112 DLKKKLLKAQK

-200 DSLKKTVE
+200 DSLEKTVE

-234 EIEKA
+234 EIKKA
-239 SVNESGNPITLTQEE
+239 EEGTDESGNPITLTQED

-274 ANDQINTAKDALTEA
+274 VNDQINTAKDALTEA

-351 NVDTATALTANDDL
+351 NVDTATALTENDDL

-434 KDDKVIKSPMTLAV
+434 KDDKVTLDLGNGTTVEGLTVQSIDVSAEDKNSYELTVSIPAKVKKLGSIATLKVEKASKKYDTCVPLGALHSDGDKYYVYVINEKDTILGTETAV
-448 IEGLIRIAIFFI
+448 DKVQVDILDKNNEQAAIEGSFSWGQQFVLTSSKTLRNG
-460 YIVAISQMKDI
+460 D
-471 QRVFMYHG
+471 RV
-479 AEHKTI
+479 
-485 NCIEHGAEL
+485 
-494 TPENA
+494 
-499 AKYSRLHKRCGTSFL
+499 RLVEG
-514 LIVMVVSIICFMF
+514 
-527 IRVDN
+527 
-532 MALKIVL
+532 
-539 RVILVPVIAGVSFE
+539 E
-553 IIQWAGRSESCLV
+553 
-566 NIVSKPG
+566 
-573 LMLQKLTT
+573 
-581 REPDLEML
+581 
-589 EVAIA
+589 
-594 SIEAIYD
+594 
-601 WRQFQAENRAAADG
+601 
-615 NSQKTDRSNA
+615 
-625 GVSQP
+625 